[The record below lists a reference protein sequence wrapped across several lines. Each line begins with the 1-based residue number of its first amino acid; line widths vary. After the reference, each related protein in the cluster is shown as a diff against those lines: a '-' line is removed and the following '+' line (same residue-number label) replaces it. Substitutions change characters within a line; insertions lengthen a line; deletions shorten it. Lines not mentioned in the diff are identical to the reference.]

1 MTVPVA
7 HERLSAGLAKSKSKS
22 KGERSEEGCD
32 KSLVSGRKRDNPLLA
47 VDCAACRKL
56 A

>member
-1 MTVPVA
+1 MTVPIA
-7 HERLSAGLAKSKSKS
+7 HERVSAGLGKSKS